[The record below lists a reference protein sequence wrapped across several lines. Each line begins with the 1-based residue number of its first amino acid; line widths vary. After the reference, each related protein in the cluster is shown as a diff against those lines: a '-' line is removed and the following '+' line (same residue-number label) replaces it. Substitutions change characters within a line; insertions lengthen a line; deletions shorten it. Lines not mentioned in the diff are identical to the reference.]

1 MGKVQSDDIVT
12 IGKTTDGK
20 LVWLEEG
27 NDNAGLKHIFEGM
40 KKSLKLKGLKISQI
54 YLNKILASTPKKGTN
69 IKGYTPIMN
78 MKAMFI
84 E

>member
-27 NDNAGLKHIFEGM
+27 NDNAGLKHILERHEKEFEA
-40 KKSLKLKGLKISQI
+40 KG
-54 YLNKILASTPKKGTN
+54 
-69 IKGYTPIMN
+69 
-78 MKAMFI
+78 I
-84 E
+84 EDIPDLFK